1 MEEVNELLN
10 GYFSAIL
17 FAETDLDTE
26 ESLDQNYSISDFDK
40 ETVESS
46 KKMLSTF
53 YSKNKK
59 AIEDSGLDLDTI
71 GNDIWYTR
79 AGHGA
84 GFFDHNL
91 DRNVEKEL
99 TNGAK
104 ALGEHPTVNTYDG
117 KISVSAGRVFKYK
130 DGGSMKN
137 YSKSDLQSMS
147 DWSLVQLYCAEMGGI
162 DENDLMIEVR
172 GNIEE
177 RQNLISQLLQKY
189 AKGSTVEGGFD
200 EKAYHLEERAK
211 KQLGVG
217 IGISDINKALKRYEN
232 ENSQNAVYQ
241 SNKLRQLK
249 SEMEA
254 LILHYEDETKYAKG
268 STFKVGG
275 ISETMGSFEQYKNK
289 TYRELLSLGLDKEDA
304 KFVTS
309 FKLNQKYISDMY
321 VGKKNY
327 KSTAKNL
334 YEQSS
339 FQIGNKPKYAKGST
353 VKGNY
358 VPKGYRGQLYDVF
371 AIKNG
376 KWEKLNDEV
385 GGLTKKHAENLVNS
399 INKGDERNFT
409 KGYSEGYMDKEG
421 VRSFQKFKN
430 GGGIDINELNIP
442 VIRTQFEEEDFEFE
456 DGGRVEDVL
465 ITIESGND
473 GELDEVWRGKNTKKN
488 QPIYNKVYKNEIKKG
503 KSVFLYE
510 NGVLMYTDFAD
521 LDEGKYSE
529 GGGVKKLKRKKFL
542 LYTNPNNITNMAY
555 VALGD
560 SIKRVMQSSRAYPDS
575 YTILYTAMGTNE
587 DLQKAK
593 AMFSNYSFTNDITIM
608 KDGGGVG
615 NIAKKGMRVFD
626 PHDVVSDKGKWKE
639 DLEMYLTNYWGDWG
653 DAYGDPEKYIE
664 KKPNIKFHDYDSK
677 KTSFLKRNPSN
688 VIAEYAGEIVGK
700 WDADLEEGYI
710 YYDKMKDGGNVVFS
724 PVAVEKANIEELF
737 EMAEEIG
744 LKNYHNL
751 NKEFLRKK
759 ILQKFNVEFKTGGV
773 GKQKVYVDLFEDY
786 ENIPKKVQEIV
797 DEYGENF
804 GGDGSEMDYQDTA
817 NMLKDVEAVGYT
829 FSYGLDNEPFGL
841 RPIGVRLNQLR
852 DYEDLDDDDY
862 AEGGVAI
869 DNLNK
874 NTDLRNNMISYIVN
888 LKSTSQ
894 MSNKQYEALEKRIS
908 QKSFAQLKKE
918 YYTLKA
924 KNQMKKGG
932 GIDINDLNMPVIR
945 TQFEEE
951 DFEFEDGGKVQE
963 VVKGKYYNIYDPG
976 MDTWNDWEYISY
988 IPGYHIFR
996 EEAPMGSGTE
1006 IKFTNEELK
1015 SYLKENLIKKSY
1027 KHGGGVG
1034 SEWTVTIIYPSDNK
1048 KSGWISNDS
1057 IDIKVLANSYESAK
1071 QKAMNKFKKI
1081 HSGKKGTVTSVNSN
1095 THKFLDNA
1103 KLSKGSTVKGGKFN
1117 VNGNYLDNISN
1128 DKKNEILKNIAN
1140 HYGISLKDA
1149 EEEVKDAD
1157 AEMLYDYIAN
1167 DKSLK
1172 MEIYNH
1178 FEKSGIG
1185 KIAFPIKD
1193 KMANGG
1199 LTKGFEYTIG
1209 GL

>member
-1 MEEVNELLN
+1 
-10 GYFSAIL
+10 
-17 FAETDLDTE
+17 
-26 ESLDQNYSISDFDK
+26 
-40 ETVESS
+40 
-46 KKMLSTF
+46 
-53 YSKNKK
+53 
-59 AIEDSGLDLDTI
+59 
-71 GNDIWYTR
+71 
-79 AGHGA
+79 
-84 GFFDHNL
+84 
-91 DRNVEKEL
+91 
-99 TNGAK
+99 
-104 ALGEHPTVNTYDG
+104 
-117 KISVSAGRVFKYK
+117 
-130 DGGSMKN
+130 
-137 YSKSDLQSMS
+137 
-147 DWSLVQLYCAEMGGI
+147 
-162 DENDLMIEVR
+162 
-172 GNIEE
+172 
-177 RQNLISQLLQKY
+177 
-189 AKGSTVEGGFD
+189 
-200 EKAYHLEERAK
+200 
-211 KQLGVG
+211 
-217 IGISDINKALKRYEN
+217 
-232 ENSQNAVYQ
+232 
-241 SNKLRQLK
+241 
-249 SEMEA
+249 
-254 LILHYEDETKYAKG
+254 
-268 STFKVGG
+268 
-275 ISETMGSFEQYKNK
+275 
-289 TYRELLSLGLDKEDA
+289 
-304 KFVTS
+304 
-309 FKLNQKYISDMY
+309 
-321 VGKKNY
+321 
-327 KSTAKNL
+327 
-334 YEQSS
+334 
-339 FQIGNKPKYAKGST
+339 
-353 VKGNY
+353 
-358 VPKGYRGQLYDVF
+358 
-371 AIKNG
+371 
-376 KWEKLNDEV
+376 
-385 GGLTKKHAENLVNS
+385 
-399 INKGDERNFT
+399 
-409 KGYSEGYMDKEG
+409 
-421 VRSFQKFKN
+421 
-430 GGGIDINELNIP
+430 
-442 VIRTQFEEEDFEFE
+442 
-456 DGGRVEDVL
+456 
-465 ITIESGND
+465 
-473 GELDEVWRGKNTKKN
+473 
-488 QPIYNKVYKNEIKKG
+488 
-503 KSVFLYE
+503 
-510 NGVLMYTDFAD
+510 MYTDFAD

-542 LYTNPNNITNMAY
+542 LYTNPNNITNKAY

-560 SIKRVMQSSRAYPDS
+560 SIKSVMQSSREYPGS

-608 KDGGGVG
+608 KDGGEVTEVDTFNKMLDELDDLTNSYLESDYSSKAAMLSAHKEIEKKYPNQYSDFEKWLDKGSEGFFGYKKGGGVG

-639 DLEMYLTNYWGDWG
+639 DLEMYLTDYRG
-653 DAYGDPEKYIE
+653 DAYGDPENWRE
-664 KKPNIKFHDYDSK
+664 MKPNIKFHDYDSK

-773 GKQKVYVDLFEDY
+773 NKQKVYVDLFEDY

-862 AEGGVAI
+862 AEGGKVDYFAKTKSSVDFLFNKGDNIKVLQIQSNGKLGKEKAI
-869 DNLNK
+869 
-874 NTDLRNNMISYIVN
+874 I
-888 LKSTSQ
+888 
-894 MSNKQYEALEKRIS
+894 LEKYPAK
-908 QKSFAQLKKE
+908 QNDGTFYPFYYVQLEGLNNKSLYAQDELIERHGNKPK
-918 YYTLKA
+918 
-924 KNQMKKGG
+924 MKKGG

-1027 KHGGGVG
+1027 KHGG
-1034 SEWTVTIIYPSDNK
+1034 STI
-1048 KSGWISNDS
+1048 
-1057 IDIKVLANSYESAK
+1057 
-1071 QKAMNKFKKI
+1071 
-1081 HSGKKGTVTSVNSN
+1081 
-1095 THKFLDNA
+1095 
-1103 KLSKGSTVKGGKFN
+1103 KGGKFN
-1117 VNGNYLDNISN
+1117 INGNYLDNISN